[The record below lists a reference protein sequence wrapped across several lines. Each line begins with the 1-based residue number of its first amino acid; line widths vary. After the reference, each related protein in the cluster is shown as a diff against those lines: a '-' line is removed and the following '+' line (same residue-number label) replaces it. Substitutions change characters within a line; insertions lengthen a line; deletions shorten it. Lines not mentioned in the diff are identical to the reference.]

1 MGLVPLLLTPS
12 YQRAGDGRGCCHGEI
27 TNCVSYLIFLS
38 LPLRE
43 SYLLK
48 NKYLS
53 VIDSA
58 GSRIERTRCQKCI
71 AACCANIPLT
81 IDRYFGLSIAD
92 IPFDD
97 DVTEFPEA
105 ADSSHVSAVSRLF
118 RHRLLALS
126 IEALRQRTAAHHL
139 VTHL

>member
-1 MGLVPLLLTPS
+1 MYCSLLLSTAIKLS
-12 YQRAGDGRGCCHGEI
+12 MYQQAAIH
-27 TNCVSYLIFLS
+27 
-38 LPLRE
+38 
-43 SYLLK
+43 
-48 NKYLS
+48 
-53 VIDSA
+53 
-58 GSRIERTRCQKCI
+58 CQKCI

-105 ADSSHVSAVSRLF
+105 ADSSHVSRLF